1 MIGSLSVYTE
11 SFRQNGPVNIGSF
24 AMHAVED
31 MVRST
36 AVQAFVSLYDVAI
49 SLAVLCKLCSTII
62 CMSFALLLQAQ
73 QSRILHCTG
82 QPVSRHYAG

>member
-36 AVQAFVSLYDVAI
+36 AVQAFVALYDVAV
-49 SLAVLCKLCSTII
+49 SLAVPCRICSTTIR
-62 CMSFALLLQAQ
+62 MPF
-73 QSRILHCTG
+73 CTATT
-82 QPVSRHYAG
+82 S